1 MPTCASDHP
10 SRYITLGQ
18 RPPVTPGLLIFP
30 RARRSWPTMPSVR
43 VRTTRSFY
51 KTIEEEAPS
60 SPLPPPKRR
69 PRSKSVIEVFSGDSA
84 QQSPNPQS
92 PRPQFPRPH
101 SYAPNLRGARLS
113 RVSQVISSSSRE
125 GLPGPSGDYQG
136 GNVFD
141 DNAGAW
147 DEDQN
152 EAVIDHLDVIG
163 V

>member
-1 MPTCASDHP
+1 MVPTCAWAHP
-10 SRYITLGQ
+10 SRYITLG
-18 RPPVTPGLLIFP
+18 RRSPVAPSLLTLS
-30 RARRSWPTMPSVR
+30 RDRRSWPTMPSIR
-43 VRTTRSFY
+43 VKTSRSFY
-51 KTIEEEAPS
+51 KTIEEETPA
-60 SPLPPPKRR
+60 SPGPPRRR

-84 QQSPNPQS
+84 LQSPNPQS
-92 PRPQFPRPH
+92 PRPQ

-113 RVSQVISSSSRE
+113 RVSQQISSSSRE
-125 GLPGPSGDYQG
+125 ALPGPSADYQG
-136 GNVFD
+136 GSVFD

>member
-1 MPTCASDHP
+1 
-10 SRYITLGQ
+10 
-18 RPPVTPGLLIFP
+18 
-30 RARRSWPTMPSVR
+30 MPSIR
-43 VRTTRSFY
+43 VQTSRSFY
-51 KTIEEEAPS
+51 QTIEEETPS
-60 SPLPPPKRR
+60 TPGPPRRR

-84 QQSPNPQS
+84 LQSPNPQS
-92 PRPQFPRPH
+92 PRPQ

-113 RVSQVISSSSRE
+113 RVSQQISSSSRE
-125 GLPGPSGDYQG
+125 ALPGASADYQG
-136 GNVFD
+136 GSVFD